1 MALFRKF
8 LIRDDGVQDNIR
20 DIVENLNNILNTKR
34 GYGSVLD
41 DYGIRDINEFND
53 KNGMAEI
60 IVDEVIRCI
69 TKYEPR
75 VEVVQVEKE
84 AGGGLFQISFTIQCM
99 IQETRQTMNMV
110 FDTVGNQFMVE
121 NKNK

>member
-8 LIRDDGVQDNIR
+8 LIRDDGDRDNIR
-20 DIVENLNNILNTKR
+20 DIVENLNHILNTKR
-34 GYGSVLD
+34 GYGSVLE
-41 DYGIRDINEFND
+41 DYGIRDLNEFSD
-53 KNGMAEI
+53 KNGMAKI

-69 TKYEPR
+69 TQYEPR
-75 VEVVQVEKE
+75 VEVIQVDKQ
-84 AGGGLFQISFTIQCM
+84 AGGGLFQLSFTIQCV

-110 FDTVGNQFMVE
+110 FDTVGSQFMVE

>member
-20 DIVENLNNILNTKR
+20 DIVENLNHILNTKR

-41 DYGIRDINEFND
+41 DYGIRDLNEFND